1 MFLTDEDRVVIDRL
15 KSLTGLQKI
24 AQVVRIALRESLA
37 NREGG
42 QCQVHDVTPENTP
55 GDVPEVLHDDSRLW
69 DAVYAA
75 AWVSDF
81 RAARAA
87 LEKDHA
93 KAARRIADAAVAQL
107 RRR

>member
-1 MFLTDEDRVVIDRL
+1 MSEPT
-15 KSLTGLQKI
+15 S
-24 AQVVRIALRESLA
+24 
-37 NREGG
+37 EGPG

-55 GDVPEVLHDDSRLW
+55 GDSPEVLHDDSRLW

-81 RAARAA
+81 RAARASGESFGSA

-93 KAARRIADAAVAQL
+93 KAARRIANAAVAQL